1 VTSGKGVP
9 VRNRHLSRF
18 FLLASLLT
26 VAVLLSGCGY
36 FDSPQNVFAPHGQ
49 VAQDQKNLFFL
60 TMWPALG
67 VLALVEIG
75 LLYIVIRFRHKKGDD
90 GLPVQTHGNNTLE
103 IGWTIAPII
112 MMAFFVPAVVGGIVD
127 LGRTP
132 KNSLVVDVTAVQWQ
146 WLFAYPVAGGGAAV
160 QGTANELHIPINKTI
175 DIQLKSGTGTN
186 DVIHSF
192 WVPKLAG
199 KTDVIPGR
207 ANHMWI
213 KGTDA
218 GTYEG
223 QCAEFCGIGHAEMR
237 FKVVVE
243 SQADFDAF
251 LKQQAAAQQGQDQ
264 PALAFHGE

>member
-1 VTSGKGVP
+1 MAAPGKGVP
-9 VRNRHLSRF
+9 VRNRHFSRVL
-18 FLLASLLT
+18 LLASLLS
-26 VAVLLSGCGY
+26 VAVLLSGCSY

-60 TMWPALG
+60 TMWPALA
-67 VLALVEIG
+67 VLALVEFG
-75 LLYIVIRFRHKKGDD
+75 LLYIAIRFRHKKGDD
-90 GLPVQTHGNNTLE
+90 GLPVQTHGNNTL
-103 IGWTIAPII
+103 
-112 MMAFFVPAVVGGIVD
+112 
-127 LGRTP
+127 
-132 KNSLVVDVTAVQWQ
+132 
-146 WLFAYPVAGGGAAV
+146 FAYPVAGGGAPV
-160 QGTANELHIPINKTI
+160 QGTVGELHIPVNKTI
-175 DIQLKSGTGTN
+175 DIRLKSGTGTN

-213 KGTDA
+213 KGTDI
-218 GTYEG
+218 GTYQG
-223 QCAEFCGIGHAEMR
+223 QCAEFCGVGHAEMR

-264 PALAFHGE
+264 PALALHGE